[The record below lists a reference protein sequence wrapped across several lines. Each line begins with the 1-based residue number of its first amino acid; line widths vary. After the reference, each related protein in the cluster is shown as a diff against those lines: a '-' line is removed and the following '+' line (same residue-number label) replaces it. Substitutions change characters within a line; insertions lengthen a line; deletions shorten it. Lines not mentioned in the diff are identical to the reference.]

1 MSPVRGLER
10 NGSGHM
16 PKAGQG
22 PAIMKVIFGDS
33 LNEGGGIQYGE
44 TQMTLRDT
52 DDLEKHR

>member
-1 MSPVRGLER
+1 
-10 NGSGHM
+10 M

-44 TQMTLRDT
+44 TQMTLRNT
-52 DDLEKHR
+52 DDLERH